1 MRENREIV
9 PVFFTTDEKY
19 APYLSVALT
28 SLIANTDPTSDTS
41 YRVIVVH
48 KDLSQQAQEIFRA
61 MSTDKVAVELYP
73 MRDYMIQSINSD
85 HNKLRADYETL
96 TIYFRLFLSEMFP
109 DIDKAIYLDADTV
122 TNVDIAQLYRI
133 DLGDNFVAAV
143 NDNFVAAGEETSYYT
158 LNALGIP
165 SSEYVNSGVLL
176 MNLKAMREAGF
187 VDHFVKLLNA
197 YHVESIAADQD
208 YLNVM
213 CRGRILMLGYEW
225 NTMMADGTSGPEH
238 PKIIHY
244 NLFGKPW
251 NYRDATNADYFWR
264 YAEGSAYYSQLVEGV
279 ENFTE
284 TDANSDARKKAKL
297 IAGALRVPKN
307 EVTFR
312 KLEEEGVRVRL
323 AG

>member
-109 DIDKAIYLDADTV
+109 GLDKAIYLDADTV

-225 NTMMADGTSGPEH
+225 NTMRPMGRPGPSIPRSSTTTSSASLGITGMPPTPTISGGMPRGPLIT
-238 PKIIHY
+238 PSWSR
-244 NLFGKPW
+244 G
-251 NYRDATNADYFWR
+251 WR
-264 YAEGSAYYSQLVEGV
+264 ISLRPTPIPMRVRRPSSSPALYGCRRMRSPSASW
-279 ENFTE
+279 
-284 TDANSDARKKAKL
+284 RKK
-297 IAGALRVPKN
+297 G
-307 EVTFR
+307 
-312 KLEEEGVRVRL
+312 
-323 AG
+323 

>member
-28 SLIANTDPTSDTS
+28 SLIAKTDPTSDTS

-48 KDLSQQAQEIFRA
+48 KDLSQQAQEIFQA

-109 DIDKAIYLDADTV
+109 DIDKAIYLDVDTV
-122 TNVDIAQLYRI
+122 TNVDIVQLYRI
-133 DLGDNFVAAV
+133 DLGDNFFAAV

-176 MNLKAMREAGF
+176 MNLKAMREGHFTERF
-187 VDHFVKLLNA
+187 VQLLNK
-197 YHVESIAADQD
+197 YHFESIAPDQD

-213 CRGRILMLGYEW
+213 CNGRIHYLDRRW
-225 NTMMADGTSGPEH
+225 NNMTGDGTEGPDH

-251 NYRDATNADYFWR
+251 HYRDAPLADYFWR
-264 YAEGSAYYSQLVEGV
+264 YAEGSAYYP
-279 ENFTE
+279 
-284 TDANSDARKKAKL
+284 KL
-297 IAGALRVPKN
+297 IAILKEFSQRDPSFDDKRKATMMTGAVSIPKN

-312 KLEEEGVRVRL
+312 KVAESGEDLRIQ
-323 AG
+323 

>member
-1 MRENREIV
+1 MPTTV
-9 PVFFTTDEKY
+9 PIFYATDEKY
-19 APYLSVALT
+19 APFLSVSLT
-28 SLIANTDPTSDTS
+28 SLIANTDPTADTT
-41 YRVIVVH
+41 YRILIVH
-48 KDLSQQAQEIFRA
+48 RGLSEESQQLFRQMA
-61 MSTDKVAVELYP
+61 TDRIAIELYP
-73 MRDYMIQSINSD
+73 MESYLIEAINSD
-85 HNKLRADYETL
+85 RNKLNADYVTM

-109 DIDKAIYLDADTV
+109 EIDKAIYLDADTII
-122 TNVDIAQLYRI
+122 NADIAQLYRI
-133 DLGDNFVAAV
+133 DLGHDLIAAVADNFVAANPETV
-143 NDNFVAAGEETSYYT
+143 YYSEEG
-158 LNALGIP
+158 LGIP
-165 SSEYVNSGVLL
+165 CDQYVNSGMLL

-251 NYRDATNADYFWR
+251 HYRDAPLADYFWR
-264 YAEGSAYYSQLVEGV
+264 YAEGSAYYP
-279 ENFTE
+279 
-284 TDANSDARKKAKL
+284 KL
-297 IAGALRVPKN
+297 IAILKEFSQRDPSFDDKRKATMMTGAVSIPKN

-312 KLEEEGVRVRL
+312 KVTESGVDLRIQ
-323 AG
+323 